1 MADEMM
7 PEDIPQPEAVEVGKV
22 DLQPKSLGRGMISAG
37 DYVSFVGDD
46 GVEQFGTVVG
56 LVMGDVGWLLQVLPD
71 GADMPVDLER
81 AAVTKAKRPVAAPV
95 EAPAEMPVGP
105 NTDVVEQMMGGRR
118 RRSFARGAPIRAEG
132 GRFGGSEP
140 GDGESSGDSAGAD
153 PAAATEAF
161 NSGDRAAEGAGPVV
175 NDSSYNPAVD
185 EALEVGLTGPDAG
198 MDGTTGAMLDT
209 LVEQGAFQPT
219 TGEVVVMSG
228 THGASVDP
236 ETLEVSG
243 GPLGGTPDI
252 QGTVA
257 AGDSREVLGESK
269 WATYDES
276 RGSEMPMEITIP
288 EGHPVVNLGSRGDG
302 TEALAG
308 EDNYGYQSTM
318 VMYHPDTVF
327 TPTGVTTDEVTG
339 MNVVQVVASMPSG
352 GGTAEASVT
361 SPNAKAV
368 EQLMT
373 RFITEFG
380 RFIQGPDG
388 RLMGSESESGGPVD
402 GPEDPIGGGPA
413 DPLGPL
419 GGKRPSAAEW
429 NRTREY
435 PFGDRDKAGTLDAAG
450 DWDKFDQGAGGFKD
464 FETAEA
470 STVESVFLNG
480 GEIVAA
486 YTQVTEDGGM
496 GMMPIDEMGEQQA
509 ESAYETVADMMD
521 ELATPL
527 PAGEEIAITT
537 TVSLGQYEF
546 NPETGMLS
554 GKYGEQD
561 TLPIGSTPPVIVGY
575 GNPTAA
581 VAEAAA
587 TGDMPVQIVVTEGTP
602 IINGGVGQVAD
613 KSAGTAVALPSSAK
627 VTITGQTI
635 DPFGQPMLLATATP
649 YEPGEARWR

>member
-1 MADEMM
+1 MMADEVVF
-7 PEDIPQPEAVEVGKV
+7 EDVPVVVGSSDV
-22 DLQPKSLGRGMISAG
+22 APKSVGRGTVSVG

-46 GVEQFGTVVG
+46 TLEQFGEVVG
-56 LVMGDVGWLLQVLPD
+56 LVPGAVGWLLQVLPD
-71 GADMPVDLER
+71 GADVPVDLER
-81 AAVTKAKRPVAAPV
+81 AAVTKVKRPVS
-95 EAPAEMPVGP
+95 APAEMPVGP
-105 NTDVVEQMMGGRR
+105 NTDV
-118 RRSFARGAPIRAEG
+118 
-132 GRFGGSEP
+132 
-140 GDGESSGDSAGAD
+140 
-153 PAAATEAF
+153 
-161 NSGDRAAEGAGPVV
+161 
-175 NDSSYNPAVD
+175 
-185 EALEVGLTGPDAG
+185 
-198 MDGTTGAMLDT
+198 
-209 LVEQGAFQPT
+209 
-219 TGEVVVMSG
+219 
-228 THGASVDP
+228 
-236 ETLEVSG
+236 
-243 GPLGGTPDI
+243 
-252 QGTVA
+252 
-257 AGDSREVLGESK
+257 
-269 WATYDES
+269 
-276 RGSEMPMEITIP
+276 
-288 EGHPVVNLGSRGDG
+288 
-302 TEALAG
+302 
-308 EDNYGYQSTM
+308 
-318 VMYHPDTVF
+318 
-327 TPTGVTTDEVTG
+327 
-339 MNVVQVVASMPSG
+339 
-352 GGTAEASVT
+352 
-361 SPNAKAV
+361 V

-419 GGKRPSAAEW
+419 GGKKISAAVQ

-435 PFGDRDKAGTLDAAG
+435 PFADRDKAGTLDAAG

-496 GMMPIDEMGEQQA
+496 GMASLDEMTEQGA
-509 ESAYETVADMMD
+509 EQAYEMVADMMD
-521 ELATPL
+521 DLATPL

-581 VAEAAA
+581 VTEAAA

-635 DPFGQPMLLATATP
+635 DPFGQPMLLAVATP